1 MAAVEEEEVVAL
13 QFQEVA
19 NYQGTIEEAASA
31 GVIPQPELMPFN
43 MWQQWRKTVGLHPCK
58 RLGSQRA
65 TTTSEEANLWRR
77 VMEAYHGEELGLHH
91 GHEPVRGSRRGRR
104 PR

>member
-43 MWQQWRKTVGLHPCK
+43 MWQQWRKTVGLRPCK
-58 RLGSQRA
+58 RLGSQRT
-65 TTTSEEANLWRR
+65 TTTSEETNLWRR